1 MTITVARVEA
11 FVFRAP
17 IATPVQ
23 TSFGIMRDRPAVFVR
38 VTDADG
44 VEGWGEIWC
53 NFPAVGAEH
62 RARLVT
68 SVFLPMLEGKRFDSP
83 EAAFK
88 VITQQTEVLALQAA
102 EPGPI
107 AQCIAG
113 IDTAL
118 WDLSARRAKLP
129 LWKLLGGS
137 NPTVR
142 VYASGLNPTDLA
154 ITKSMTPTA
163 VTGAPWPASASSA
176 SSIAALPSCTGSNS
190 TSPGNGVLGGRRR
203 YCTSPSDPSPCITAA
218 RTPVVPMSMT
228 STLTALVPP
237 TESRG
242 EIRCDA

>member
-1 MTITVARVEA
+1 MTITVARVES

-44 VEGWGEIWC
+44 IEGWGEIWC

-68 SVFLPMLEGKRFDSP
+68 SVFVPMLEGKRFDSP

-88 VITQQTEVLALQAA
+88 AITEQTEVLALQAA

-113 IDTAL
+113 IDMAL
-118 WDLSARRAKLP
+118 WDLSARLANLHQVPPRFRVLP
-129 LWKLLGGS
+129 
-137 NPTVR
+137 T
-142 VYASGLNPTDLA
+142 
-154 ITKSMTPTA
+154 
-163 VTGAPWPASASSA
+163 SASTTSA
-176 SSIAALPSCTGSNS
+176 RSSWQIAG
-190 TSPGNGVLGGRRR
+190 
-203 YCTSPSDPSPCITAA
+203 
-218 RTPVVPMSMT
+218 RTPQPAWCCRIRHH
-228 STLTALVPP
+228 LTMRQRPRARAGGGDHRTVPP
-237 TESRG
+237 
-242 EIRCDA
+242 